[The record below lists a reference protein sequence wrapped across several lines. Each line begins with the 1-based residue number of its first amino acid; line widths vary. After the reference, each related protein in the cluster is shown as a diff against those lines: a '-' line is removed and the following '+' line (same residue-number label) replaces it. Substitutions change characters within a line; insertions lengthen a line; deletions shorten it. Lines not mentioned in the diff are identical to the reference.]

1 VTKPGCPDC
10 AEAGQRAKAQGFRD
24 WRTGYAC
31 YECAAFDLDS
41 PEGRALMADV
51 TPEIQAKAAREM
63 AAFLR
68 PRLPAQ
74 PDLFAA

>member
-1 VTKPGCPDC
+1 MTDCPDC
-10 AEAGQRAKAQGFRD
+10 AAAGLRAKAQGFRD

-41 PEGRALMADV
+41 PAGRALMADV
-51 TPEIQAKAAREM
+51 TPEARAKAEREM
-63 AAFLR
+63 AAILGKS
-68 PRLPAQ
+68 PAAQ